1 VVVTNCVLIGNIDY
15 AELNAPPMINYGAV
29 YPLAI
34 LVFVIT
40 IIYSIIQ
47 PLILIFGAVYFG
59 MAYLVYKYK
68 LMFGKSPSRY
78 PALPL

>member
-1 VVVTNCVLIGNIDY
+1 
-15 AELNAPPMINYGAV
+15 MINYGVV

-40 IIYSIIQ
+40 MIYSIIQ
-47 PLILIFGAVYFG
+47 PLILIFGALYFG

-68 LMFGKSPSRY
+68 LMFGKGHIELVRVY
-78 PALPL
+78 R